1 MGVRTIGIRTMGLQN
16 PVSGSSSAAPVVLPT
31 LLTAQ
36 IIEPVDA
43 TDFVITGKTI
53 TEVIITEDTVL
64 LTVSEDFVYGDVVTV
79 GYTGGITKLTGVG
92 GGEVADFTDQPVTNT
107 IVAPAGDL
115 IEITTTLTG
124 DFSIILAGTGD
135 VVITW
140 PDLSIGRKWRCC
152 NYKSTYRRRRYNCQ

>member
-36 IIEPVDA
+36 IIEPVVNVVVLGFSTNLNDALIPDA

-124 DFSIILAGTGD
+124 D
-135 VVITW
+135 
-140 PDLSIGRKWRCC
+140 C
-152 NYKSTYRRRRYNCQ
+152 